1 VYGFHIQNQDDNQ
14 LKELL
19 KSNID
24 KEMKLVVYSAKTQ
37 ECRDLS
43 ITPTNTWGGQGL
55 LGVSI
60 RFCSF
65 EGASENIWHIL
76 DVYPNSPAAAAGLH
90 SFDDFIIGTDSSAN
104 EDDFGTI
111 VEANDHKELKIY
123 VYNVQSDKVREVS
136 ITPDSGWGGEGLLG
150 CDIGY
155 GYLHRI
161 PTKSKSEDPEKV
173 SEKFPEIH
181 DDSNVELGSSK
192 FTGVPLMVPSDT
204 LKSEH
209 QDSSLQEPLQITEVP
224 VTEIGT
230 SLLPPDSTV
239 GSTLPMTSPPAPV
252 DSNVM
257 SSATLTPSLLAQDLS
272 QPGSL
277 GTGLIFPAPV
287 KVELP
292 PPGLTMIPTDTAVSS
307 HREEQTVPAVTQAPF
322 SGILPPGSAT
332 ILPTHPISSS

>member
-1 VYGFHIQNQDDNQ
+1 
-14 LKELL
+14 
-19 KSNID
+19 
-24 KEMKLVVYSAKTQ
+24 
-37 ECRDLS
+37 
-43 ITPTNTWGGQGL
+43 
-55 LGVSI
+55 
-60 RFCSF
+60 
-65 EGASENIWHIL
+65 
-76 DVYPNSPAAAAGLH
+76 
-90 SFDDFIIGTDSSAN
+90 
-104 EDDFGTI
+104 
-111 VEANDHKELKIY
+111 
-123 VYNVQSDKVREVS
+123 
-136 ITPDSGWGGEGLLG
+136 
-150 CDIGY
+150 
-155 GYLHRI
+155 
-161 PTKSKSEDPEKV
+161 
-173 SEKFPEIH
+173 
-181 DDSNVELGSSK
+181 
-192 FTGVPLMVPSDT
+192 MVPSDT

-292 PPGLTMIPTDTAVSS
+292 PPGLTMIPTDRAVSS
-307 HREEQTVPAVTQAPF
+307 HREAQTVPAVTQAPF